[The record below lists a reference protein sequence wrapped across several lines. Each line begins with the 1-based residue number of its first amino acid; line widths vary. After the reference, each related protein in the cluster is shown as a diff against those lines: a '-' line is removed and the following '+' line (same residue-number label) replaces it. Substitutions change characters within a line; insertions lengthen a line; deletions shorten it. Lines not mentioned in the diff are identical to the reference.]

1 MLEDKV
7 ILRPK
12 PFKTILMGLVS
23 LLLTVGGVFM
33 AEEEPLKGWLIT
45 SFFGLCLLV
54 FSIQLIPGST
64 QLTLSKEG
72 FKATSL
78 FRGQFTKWS
87 DIEGFK
93 VGYVGKTRFV
103 KFDYTSK
110 HKKHKFGKGLA
121 KFLSGNHGALP
132 SNYGMSLEDL
142 SDLMNTWK
150 SVTQFEK

>member
-1 MLEDKV
+1 
-7 ILRPK
+7 
-12 PFKTILMGLVS
+12 MGLVS

-45 SFFGLCLLV
+45 SFFGLCLLI

-64 QLTLSKEG
+64 QLTLTKEG

-78 FRGQFTKWS
+78 FRGHFTKWS

-110 HKKHKFGKGLA
+110 HKKHKIGKGLA

-132 SNYGMSLEDL
+132 NTYGLTLKEL
-142 SDLMNTWK
+142 CELMNEWK
-150 SVTQFEK
+150 SRTQLEK